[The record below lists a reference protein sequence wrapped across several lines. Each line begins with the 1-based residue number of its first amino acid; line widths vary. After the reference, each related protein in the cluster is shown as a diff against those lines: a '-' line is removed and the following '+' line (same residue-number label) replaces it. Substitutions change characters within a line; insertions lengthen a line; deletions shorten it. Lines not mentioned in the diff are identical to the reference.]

1 MLGIVTIGPS
11 LHPTELC
18 VRLVGPDGVDE
29 HGEPGFVRAADT
41 AVMAGLLKR
50 YVIVFAVLQGLT
62 KRDGV
67 LDDTRARVGADAMRI
82 GSGILE
88 QELSVLLQRATAVVQ
103 VMNLHLNALFGTERH
118 EFLLDRIPRERV
130 ADAQDAND
138 EQYS

>member
-1 MLGIVTIGPS
+1 MLGIATIGPS

-62 KRDGV
+62 KRNRIF
-67 LDDTRARVGADAMRI
+67 DDTTLVI
-82 GSGILE
+82 G
-88 QELSVLLQRATAVVQ
+88 
-103 VMNLHLNALFGTERH
+103 HW
-118 EFLLDRIPRERV
+118 
-130 ADAQDAND
+130 
-138 EQYS
+138 